1 MSIKVVLIDGYI
13 DDPAALGVPPYI
25 SPIARAVAG
34 AAIDA
39 GGDVE
44 YITVDMIRKGH
55 RIPDAKVSVLISGNT
70 VPGKYIRSMPMSL
83 KEIEKILPKLRGWKL
98 IGGSAASA
106 EIAKRF
112 DFPTVIKY

>member
-39 GGDVE
+39 GAVYKINDDL
-44 YITVDMIRKGH
+44 TVSGAIRDLGA
-55 RIPDAKVSVLISGNT
+55 IMWSNDYYATNDAETLTFNRLFQGCSCC
-70 VPGKYIRSMPMSL
+70 
-83 KEIEKILPKLRGWKL
+83 
-98 IGGSAASA
+98 
-106 EIAKRF
+106 
-112 DFPTVIKY
+112 FPYHNLQAPT